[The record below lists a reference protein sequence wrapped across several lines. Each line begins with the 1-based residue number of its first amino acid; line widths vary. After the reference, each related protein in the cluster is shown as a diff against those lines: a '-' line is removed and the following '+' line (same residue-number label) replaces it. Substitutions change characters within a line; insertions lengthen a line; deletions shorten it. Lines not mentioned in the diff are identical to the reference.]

1 MNIENEI
8 TYKKNTLKKISKNS
22 LENCKFCNVLIL
34 VTFSLLA
41 IPLSKKVKKE
51 SKHT

>member
-1 MNIENEI
+1 MKLL
-8 TYKKNTLKKISKNS
+8 TKKKHIKKISKNR

-41 IPLSKKVKKE
+41 IPLSKKGKKE